1 MWDTALRC
9 NYEKDIIV
17 YEDDNII
24 VCNKPVGMPSQSDR
38 TFEQDLVSYVLTHR
52 TEQNEPAYAAII
64 NRLDKPVGGLVLF
77 AKIRRQRQD

>member
-1 MWDTALRC
+1 MK
-9 NYEKDIIV
+9 KDIIV

-52 TEQNEPAYAAII
+52 TEQNEPAYAAHY
-64 NRLDKPVGGLVLF
+64 
-77 AKIRRQRQD
+77 

>member
-1 MWDTALRC
+1 
-9 NYEKDIIV
+9 
-17 YEDDNII
+17 
-24 VCNKPVGMPSQSDR
+24 MPSQSDR

>member
-1 MWDTALRC
+1 MK
-9 NYEKDIIV
+9 KDIIV

-64 NRLDKPVGGLVLF
+64 NRLDKPVGGLVLLQ
-77 AKIRRQRQD
+77 KQEGQRQD